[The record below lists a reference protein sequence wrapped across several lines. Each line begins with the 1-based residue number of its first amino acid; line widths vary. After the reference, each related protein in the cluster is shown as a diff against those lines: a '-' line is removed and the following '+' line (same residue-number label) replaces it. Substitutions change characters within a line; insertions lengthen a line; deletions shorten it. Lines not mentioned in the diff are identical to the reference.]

1 MSYNVLSYSHWGL
14 GQFFGGVGVGVVK
27 KGQSP
32 DFRSP
37 EVGISVFNC
46 VSQILGSSSIHI
58 FRLLFLS
65 LSITFQR
72 IHEQN
77 SFDLGAIYLSFVSNF
92 VASLTFSPHCY
103 LMGIYNF
110 SIKY

>member
-1 MSYNVLSYSHWGL
+1 M
-14 GQFFGGVGVGVVK
+14 GVGVVK

-72 IHEQN
+72 IHERN
-77 SFDLGAIYLSFVSNF
+77 SFDLGAISFF
-92 VASLTFSPHCY
+92 CFKFCCF
-103 LMGIYNF
+103 IDF
-110 SIKY
+110 